1 MISGFSNDKVNVNIR
16 YVNMPTAMTDRFEI
30 SHDTVNVFKIRFNNV
45 FKNEKIMYG
54 TIANFY
60 GVPGW
65 LEYLQAEDT
74 TPYEIAAP
82 LVNFSLLARYLHKL
96 QACGVAVGI
105 VSWTSKSGSEDFHKQ
120 VVDAKMEYL
129 RRHLPSVEWDEIY
142 IVPYGTPKYE
152 VVKNP
157 DGVLFDDESRNRID
171 WRGVA
176 FSEDNLIEILKA
188 LLKAREV

>member
-1 MISGFSNDKVNVNIR
+1 M
-16 YVNMPTAMTDRFEI
+16 
-30 SHDTVNVFKIRFNNV
+30 FNLSV
-45 FKNEKIMYG
+45 IPAVYLDMDG
-54 TIANFY
+54 TIVNFY

-65 LEYLQAEDT
+65 LEYLEAEDT
-74 TPYEIAAP
+74 TPYEVAAP

-96 QACGVAVGI
+96 QACDVSVGI

-120 VVDAKMEYL
+120 VVDAKLKYL
-129 RRHLPSVEWDEIY
+129 RQHLPSVEWDEIY

-171 WRGVA
+171 WRGIA
-176 FSEDNLIEILKA
+176 FGEDNLIEILKA
-188 LLKAREV
+188 MLKAREV

>member
-1 MISGFSNDKVNVNIR
+1 MVQYRYSKERSTQNVIPAV
-16 YVNMPTAMTDRFEI
+16 YLDMD
-30 SHDTVNVFKIRFNNV
+30 
-45 FKNEKIMYG
+45 G

-74 TPYEIAAP
+74 TPYEVAAP

-96 QACGVAVGI
+96 QACGVAIGI
-105 VSWTSKSGSEDFHKQ
+105 VSWTSKSGSEGFHKQ
-120 VVDAKMEYL
+120 VVNAKMEYL

-171 WRGVA
+171 WRGIA
-176 FSEDNLIEILKA
+176 FGEDNLIEILKA
-188 LLKAREV
+188 LLKMREV

>member
-1 MISGFSNDKVNVNIR
+1 M
-16 YVNMPTAMTDRFEI
+16 
-30 SHDTVNVFKIRFNNV
+30 FNLSV
-45 FKNEKIMYG
+45 IPAVYLDMDG
-54 TIANFY
+54 TLINFY

-74 TPYEIAAP
+74 TPYEIATP

-96 QACGVAVGI
+96 QACGVAIGI

-176 FSEDNLIEILKA
+176 FSENNLIEILKT

>member
-1 MISGFSNDKVNVNIR
+1 M
-16 YVNMPTAMTDRFEI
+16 
-30 SHDTVNVFKIRFNNV
+30 FNLSV
-45 FKNEKIMYG
+45 IPAVYLDMDG

-74 TPYEIAAP
+74 TPYEVAAP

-96 QACGVAVGI
+96 QAYGVAIGI
-105 VSWTSKSGSEDFHKQ
+105 ISWTSKSGSEDFHKQ
-120 VVDAKMEYL
+120 VIDAKLEYL

-176 FSEDNLIEILKA
+176 FGEDNLIEILKT